1 MNEKN
6 IGDRLPRVQLSRKKH
21 YLLTGLNSQGEDHKR
36 TLKIKEEYSAGR
48 NLAVRVALQEAE
60 MLTSLDSRWYRS
72 LNFEFWPLH

>member
-1 MNEKN
+1 MNEKKN
-6 IGDRLPRVQLSRKKH
+6 RRQTSQSPVQSKKN

-36 TLKIKEEYSAGR
+36 TLKIEEEYSGGR

-72 LNFEFWPLH
+72 LNCEFWPLH